1 MGATVSVAGRVAGM
15 LVTVKLGAAV
25 GLGAQPERM
34 RQVRM
39 KKEEKKFD
47 FFMANSPYGKED
59 IDIL

>member
-1 MGATVSVAGRVAGM
+1 
-15 LVTVKLGAAV
+15 
-25 GLGAQPERM
+25 M